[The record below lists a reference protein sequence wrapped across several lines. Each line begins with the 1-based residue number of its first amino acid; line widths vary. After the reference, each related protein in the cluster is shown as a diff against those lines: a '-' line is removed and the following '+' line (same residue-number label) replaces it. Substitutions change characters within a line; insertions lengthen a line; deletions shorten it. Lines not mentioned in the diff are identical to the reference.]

1 MSAALQ
7 YFEENLPHRPY
18 HTDDLAFGLRISGKG
33 RALLARYIQ
42 QNQPHAQ
49 FWLVFDVDREG
60 AAIDWSDRNAPAPN
74 ITVKNPVNGHAHLLY
89 ALNIAVR
96 TAPDASVKALK
107 YAAAVERSLCEK
119 LCADV
124 NYSGLICKNPFHLE
138 WQVMEWRED
147 AYTLDELADYLDL
160 SASERRSI
168 DKHYGMGRNC
178 HLFEMTRKWAYR
190 AIRQGWPA
198 FSQWLEAV
206 NQRVE
211 MYNASLP
218 VPLSLAECRAIG
230 KSIAKYTHRN
240 FTPETFAQ
248 YVADTHTPEIQ
259 AARGRKGGKANSSEN
274 QSDKGKKSAAVRWTA
289 NDDKRRRALDMYIL
303 GVSTEDIAVA
313 VGVSSRTIRRWMDN
327 SGEWL
332 TKKQIIKC

>member
-7 YFEENLPHRPY
+7 YFEENLPRRPY

-138 WQVMEWRED
+138 WQVMEWREE

-160 SASERRSI
+160 SASARRSI

-198 FSQWLEAV
+198 FSPWLDAV
-206 NQRVE
+206 IQRVE

-218 VPLSLAECRAIG
+218 VPLSPAECRAIG
-230 KSIAKYTHRN
+230 KSIAKYTYRK
-240 FTPETFAQ
+240 FSPEGFSA
-248 YVADTHTPEIQ
+248 VQ
-259 AARGRKGGKANSSEN
+259 AARGRKGGNANSSEN
-274 QSDKGKKSAAVRWTA
+274 QAIKGQKS
-289 NDDKRRRALDMYIL
+289 KR
-303 GVSTEDIAVA
+303 VAVA
-313 VGVSSRTIRRWMDN
+313 TSARTLKPWVTLGISRATYYRK
-327 SGEWL
+327 L
-332 TKKQIIKC
+332 KCDPDLAK

>member
-49 FWLVFDVDREG
+49 FWLVFDVDRVG

-96 TAPDASVKALK
+96 TVPDASVKALK
-107 YAAAVERSLCEK
+107 YAAAIERALCEK
-119 LCADV
+119 LGADV

-138 WQVMEWRED
+138 WQVMEWREE

-178 HLFEMTRKWAYR
+178 HLFEITRKWAYR

-198 FSQWLEAV
+198 FSPWLDAV
-206 NQRVE
+206 IQRVE

-218 VPLSLAECRAIG
+218 VPLSPAECRAIG
-230 KSIAKYTHRN
+230 KSIAKYTYRK
-240 FTPETFAQ
+240 FSPEGFSA
-248 YVADTHTPEIQ
+248 VQ
-259 AARGRKGGKANSSEN
+259 AARGRKGGNANSSEN
-274 QSDKGKKSAAVRWTA
+274 QAIKGQKS
-289 NDDKRRRALDMYIL
+289 KR
-303 GVSTEDIAVA
+303 VAVA
-313 VGVSSRTIRRWMDN
+313 TSARTLKPWVTLGISRATYYRK
-327 SGEWL
+327 L
-332 TKKQIIKC
+332 KCDPDLAK

>member
-7 YFEENLPHRPY
+7 YFEENLPLRPY

-138 WQVMEWRED
+138 WLVMEWREE

-160 SASERRSI
+160 SKRNTFTALQGLLADEEARTLMSMFLLASAKKNLSMCSFR
-168 DKHYGMGRNC
+168 
-178 HLFEMTRKWAYR
+178 LFGVQKPKEEEE
-190 AIRQGWPA
+190 Q
-198 FSQWLEAV
+198 S
-206 NQRVE
+206 
-211 MYNASLP
+211 
-218 VPLSLAECRAIG
+218 EC
-230 KSIAKYTHRN
+230 
-240 FTPETFAQ
+240 
-248 YVADTHTPEIQ
+248 
-259 AARGRKGGKANSSEN
+259 
-274 QSDKGKKSAAVRWTA
+274 
-289 NDDKRRRALDMYIL
+289 
-303 GVSTEDIAVA
+303 
-313 VGVSSRTIRRWMDN
+313 
-327 SGEWL
+327 
-332 TKKQIIKC
+332 

>member
-60 AAIDWSDRNAPAPN
+60 AAIDWSDRDAPAPN

-107 YAAAVERSLCEK
+107 YAAAIERALCEK
-119 LCADV
+119 LGADV

-138 WQVMEWRED
+138 WQVMEWREE

-160 SASERRSI
+160 SASARRSI

-178 HLFEMTRKWAYR
+178 HLFETLRKWAYR
-190 AIRQGWPA
+190 AIRLGWPDYER
-198 FSQWLEAV
+198 WLEAV
-206 NQRVE
+206 IQRVE
-211 MYNASLP
+211 MLNSQFP
-218 VPLSLAECRAIG
+218 VPLSEAECRAIG
-230 KSIAKYTHRN
+230 KSVAKYTHRK
-240 FTPETFAQ
+240 FSPEGFSA
-248 YVADTHTPEIQ
+248 VQ
-259 AARGRKGGKANSSEN
+259 AARGRKGGKANSSAN

-303 GVSTEDIAVA
+303 GASTEDIAVA
-313 VGVSSRTIRRWMDN
+313 VGVSSRTVRRWMG
-327 SGEWL
+327 SSVEWL
-332 TKKQIIKC
+332 IKKQIIKI

>member
-7 YFEENLPHRPY
+7 YFDENLPHRPY

-107 YAAAVERSLCEK
+107 YAAAIERALCEK
-119 LCADV
+119 LGADV

-138 WQVMEWRED
+138 WQVMEWREE

-160 SASERRSI
+160 SASARRSI

-178 HLFEMTRKWAYR
+178 HLFETLRKWAYR
-190 AIRQGWPA
+190 AIRLGWPDYER
-198 FSQWLEAV
+198 WLEAV
-206 NQRVE
+206 IQRVE
-211 MYNASLP
+211 MLNSQLP
-218 VPLSLAECRAIG
+218 VPLSEAECRAIG
-230 KSIAKYTHRN
+230 KSVAKYTHRK
-240 FTPETFAQ
+240 FSPEGFSA
-248 YVADTHTPEIQ
+248 VQ
-259 AARGRKGGKANSSEN
+259 AARGRKGGKANSSKN
-274 QSDKGKKSAAVRWTA
+274 QADKGKIGGKNSGVVRWTA

-303 GVSTEDIAVA
+303 GASTEDIAVA
-313 VGVSSRTIRRWMDN
+313 VGVSSRTVRRWMG
-327 SGEWL
+327 SSVEWL
-332 TKKQIIKC
+332 VKKQIIKT

>member
-138 WQVMEWRED
+138 WQVMEWREE
-147 AYTLDELADYLDL
+147 AYTLDELADYL
-160 SASERRSI
+160 SASARRSI

-198 FSQWLEAV
+198 FSQWLDAV
-206 NQRVE
+206 IQRVE

-218 VPLSLAECRAIG
+218 VPLSPAECRAIG
-230 KSIAKYTHRN
+230 KSIAKYTYRK
-240 FTPETFAQ
+240 FSPEGFSA
-248 YVADTHTPEIQ
+248 VQ
-259 AARGRKGGKANSSEN
+259 AARGRKGGNANSSEN
-274 QSDKGKKSAAVRWTA
+274 QAIKGQKS
-289 NDDKRRRALDMYIL
+289 KR
-303 GVSTEDIAVA
+303 VAVA
-313 VGVSSRTIRRWMDN
+313 TSARTLKPWVTLGISRATYYRK
-327 SGEWL
+327 L
-332 TKKQIIKC
+332 KCDPDLVK